1 MTLLQ
6 VRTAAPQAVNAN
18 DAIAIVNQAMGFV
31 GTALPKLIGIAYFV
45 VVCVILWRLWKARKS
60 SPPMMELIALA
71 IMFGLM
77 R

>member
-6 VRTAAPQAVNAN
+6 IRTAAPQTVNAT

-31 GTALPKLIGIAYFV
+31 GTALPKIIGIAYFA
-45 VVCVILWRLWKARKS
+45 VVCIILWRLWKNRKS
-60 SPPMMELIALA
+60 APPMMELIALA